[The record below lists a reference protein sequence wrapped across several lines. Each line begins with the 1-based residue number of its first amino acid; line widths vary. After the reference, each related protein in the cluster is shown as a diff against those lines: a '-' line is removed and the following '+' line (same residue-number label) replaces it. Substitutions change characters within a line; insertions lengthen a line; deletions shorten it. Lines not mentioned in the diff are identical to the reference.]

1 MPKAVRNENREQSFA
16 GNANYR
22 ETAIRY
28 ALVILLCE
36 HLRRRIADRRTGN
49 ADQNRGPQS
58 TSASDAS
65 ENVSARR
72 LAYCKDRRMGE
83 PALSRDC
90 VEMLDHGVYATDF
103 DNFVLLA
110 DMISDRGWRN
120 EQAGP
125 GLAK

>member
-1 MPKAVRNENREQSFA
+1 
-16 GNANYR
+16 
-22 ETAIRY
+22 
-28 ALVILLCE
+28 
-36 HLRRRIADRRTGN
+36 
-49 ADQNRGPQS
+49 
-58 TSASDAS
+58 
-65 ENVSARR
+65 
-72 LAYCKDRRMGE
+72 MGE